1 MSIDTRTAAAHPPR
15 AAAHTAP
22 WRASLRRAARGAT
35 LALCG
40 ALAGAAAFAA
50 TAIPE
55 GPLVSTDWLAQNL
68 DNAKVRIVEVSVNPG
83 LYERAHVPG
92 AVNFSWHNDLNDK
105 VRRDIVGKEAF
116 ESLLSR
122 AGVGP
127 DTTVVLYGD
136 TNNWFAAWGAWV
148 FDIYS
153 VKNVKLLDGGRKK
166 WEAENRPLNNRV
178 PDPVATTYRVTAVNT
193 QLRARLADTLAVA
206 EGKSDAKLIDIRSAD
221 EFSGKVF
228 APPGVPELSL
238 RAGHVPGAVNVPWG
252 QAVREDG
259 TFKSADELRR
269 LYAAVGV
276 DGSKPVITY
285 CRIGERSSHTWFALS
300 KILGYS
306 VRNYDGSWTEYG
318 NAVGVPI
325 TNPAGT
331 VWASK

>member
-1 MSIDTRTAAAHPPR
+1 MSTPPAFR
-15 AAAHTAP
+15 PAP
-22 WRASLRRAARGAT
+22 RRPWLALLPG

-40 ALAGAAAFAA
+40 AALAA
-50 TAIPE
+50 TPVPP
-55 GPLVSTDWLAQNL
+55 GPLVTTDWLAQNL
-68 DNAKVRIVEVSVNPG
+68 DNAKVRVVEVSVNPG

-116 ESLLSR
+116 EALLSK

-148 FDIYS
+148 FDLYG

-166 WEAENRPLNNRV
+166 WEAEGRPLNNRA
-178 PDPVATTYRVTAVNT
+178 PEYAAATYRVAPVNT
-193 QLRARLADTLAVA
+193 QLRARLPDVLAAA
-206 EGKSDAKLIDIRSAD
+206 EGKSDARLVDIRSAD
-221 EFSGKVF
+221 EYTGKVF
-228 APPGVPELSL
+228 APSGVPELAI

-259 TFKSADELRR
+259 TFKPPEELKK
-269 LYAAVGV
+269 LYAGVGI

-285 CRIGERSSHTWFALS
+285 CRIGERSSHSWFALS
-300 KILGYS
+300 KILGYA
-306 VRNYDGSWTEYG
+306 VKNYDGSWTEYG

-325 TNPAGT
+325 NNPAGT
-331 VWASK
+331 VWAAK